1 MEFGKLNDI
10 SQVDFNLPKDADRN
24 QRVLTKSVAASQP
37 KIYIGMA
44 RWGDRNLVGK
54 LYPKGTTAKDYLY
67 HYSRQFNTIE
77 MNTTHYRIP
86 NLDMVAQWKEKTPA
100 HFEFCPKVPQ
110 VISHS
115 SDFGESIRAT
125 DQFLEALYAF
135 GDQLG
140 LAFLQLPPT
149 LEPRNGGKALFDYLS
164 HWPHDVPLAIELR
177 HPGWFEDDR
186 IGERAFDLL
195 EEHQLSTVITDTAGR
210 RDVIHMQLT
219 NPKLMVR
226 FVGNSLH
233 PTDYE
238 RIDQWI
244 NRIGKWLAMGLQEL
258 YFIVHQPED
267 SLCIDLAIYLVD
279 HLNRRLKLNLKSP
292 KLMQAGIQKTLF

>member
-1 MEFGKLNDI
+1 MEFGKLSDI

-24 QRVLTKSVAASQP
+24 QRVLTKSDTHSQP

-54 LYPKGTTAKDYLY
+54 LYPKGTPSKDYLY

-86 NLDMVAQWKEKTPA
+86 TLDMVEQWKEKTPA
-100 HFEFCPKVPQ
+100 DFKFCPKVPQ

-115 SDFGESIRAT
+115 SDFGKSIRAT
-125 DQFLEALYAF
+125 DQFLEALHAF

-140 LAFLQLPPT
+140 LAFMQLPPT
-149 LEPRNGGKALFDYLS
+149 FEPRNNGKALFDYLS
-164 HWPHDVPLAIELR
+164 HWPHDVPLSIELR

-186 IGERAFDLL
+186 IRERAFDLL
-195 EEHQLSTVITDTAGR
+195 EENYLSTVITDTAGR

-238 RIDQWI
+238 RIDQWVS
-244 NRIGKWLAMGLQEL
+244 RIENWIELGLQEL

-267 SLCIDLAIYLVD
+267 ALCIDLAIYLVD
-279 HLNRRLKLNLKSP
+279 HLNKQLKLNLKPP